1 MKKSFYLRFLAL
13 AACLAAIFS
22 CEKSMEIKDNA
33 PEEFYAVMSGSEPEE
48 EPATKTVTVDGK
60 RVLWS
65 EGDKVSIF
73 RGENIND
80 EYVVKKGF
88 SGKTTTTLVP
98 VDDESFNAGN
108 ETTFDANIAW
118 YPYGNVAYSHN
129 VKDEIS
135 SEPVHVLEVPIPDV
149 QKYTANSFAQGA
161 FPMVAVSSD
170 KADNKLAF
178 KNLFGIINVK
188 LKSPEWYYSVK
199 DIVIKGN
206 NNELLSG
213 DALVKCSYSGEP
225 AVEFVE
231 GSSKD
236 YIKLDCGDGVE
247 LIPGEDEIEFWIA
260 LPYRKYENGLT
271 VTMNFTSGKSLEK
284 KTPAIEIKR
293 SVMTPMTVLDVDTDD
308 GELYIPDK
316 NFKNALLDM
325 KAADGVTKI
334 VVDMDGDG
342 FLTAK
347 DAKAWNEYY
356 KDKDVEFN
364 VGFKFIKS
372 LKGIEYFTSL
382 TSLNC
387 MGDEI
392 TSLDLSYNTAL
403 KKLNIQGNYNLVLDL
418 SKVSTTLTWLD
429 CSATATKDLDLSK
442 HTALEYLNCESNKM
456 ERLDVSNNTAL
467 KTLICCDNE
476 LTELDV
482 SKNAALEYLN
492 CATNGLT
499 SLDMSKNPALT
510 YLNCNYNQV
519 ASINFGDNTV
529 IEELRCQ
536 NNQLTGLDLSK
547 FASLSLL
554 DCGYNQMTILDVSKT
569 AIGSGKE
576 SMPLSCRMET
586 LKTLYL
592 KTGWVIKYITVDR
605 YKSFIYEHTVIEYK
619 D

>member
-1 MKKSFYLRFLAL
+1 
-13 AACLAAIFS
+13 
-22 CEKSMEIKDNA
+22 
-33 PEEFYAVMSGSEPEE
+33 MSDSEPDTRTE
-48 EPATKTVTVDGK
+48 TKDRK
-60 RVLWS
+60 HVLWC

-80 EYVVKKGF
+80 EYVVKEGF
-88 SGKTTTTLVP
+88 GGKTTTKLVK
-98 VDDESFNAGN
+98 VEDGGFNAGN

-118 YPYGNVAYSHN
+118 YPYGNVAYSHS

-135 SEPVHVLEVPIPDV
+135 SEPVHVLEVPVPEV
-149 QKYTANSFAQGA
+149 QKYSAGTFGSGA
-161 FPMVAVSSD
+161 FPMVAVSSN
-170 KADNKLAF
+170 KADNNLVF
-178 KNLFGIINVK
+178 KNLFGIINIK
-188 LKSPEWYYSVK
+188 LKSPNWYYSVK
-199 DIVIKGN
+199 DIILKGN
-206 NNELLSG
+206 NSEFLSG
-213 DALVKCSYSGEP
+213 DALVKCSYSGIP

-231 GSSKD
+231 GSSRD
-236 YIKLDCGDGVE
+236 YVKLDCGDGVE
-247 LIPGEDEIEFWIA
+247 LIPGAEEKELWIA
-260 LPYRKYENGLT
+260 LPYGKYEKGLT
-271 VTMNFTSGKSLEK
+271 VTVNFKNGETWVKS
-284 KTPAIEIKR
+284 TPAMEIKR
-293 SVMTPMTVLDVDTDD
+293 SVMTPMSTIEMDTEK
-308 GELYIPDK
+308 GELYIPD
-316 NFKNALLDM
+316 NSFKNTLLALEI
-325 KAADGVTKI
+325 DGVK
-334 VVDMDGDG
+334 VDMDGDG

-392 TSLDLSYNTAL
+392 TSLDLSHNTAL
-403 KKLNIQGNYNLVLDL
+403 KSLQISGNYELVLDF
-418 SKVSTTLTWLD
+418 SKIPESLTWLN
-429 CSATATKDLDLSK
+429 CSATSTKELDLSK

-467 KTLICCDNE
+467 KTLICCENE

-482 SKNAALEYLN
+482 SKNISLDYLN
-492 CATNGLT
+492 CATNKLTGLDI
-499 SLDMSKNPALT
+499 SQNPALT
-510 YLNCNYNQV
+510 YLNCNYNKV
-519 ASINFGDNTV
+519 SSIKFVDSPV

-536 NNQLTGLDLSK
+536 GNQLKELDLNK

-554 DCGYNQMTILDVSKT
+554 DCGNNQMTILDVSKT

-592 KTGWVIKYITVDR
+592 KTGWEIKYITVDR
-605 YKSFIYEHTVIEYK
+605 YKSFIHEDTVIKFK

>member
-22 CEKSMEIKDNA
+22 CVKGMEMKDNA

-48 EPATKTVTVDGK
+48 EPVTKTVTVDGK

-80 EYVVKKGF
+80 EYVVKEGF

-108 ETTFDANIAW
+108 DTTFDANIAW

-135 SEPVHVLEVPIPDV
+135 SEPVHVLEVPIPNV
-149 QKYTANSFAQGA
+149 QKYTAKSFAPGA

-178 KNLFGIINVK
+178 KNLFGIINIK

-236 YIKLDCGDGVE
+236 YIKLDCGKGVE

-308 GELYIPDK
+308 GELYIPD
-316 NFKNALLDM
+316 NSFKNVLLALEI
-325 KAADGVTKI
+325 DGVK
-334 VVDMDGDG
+334 VDMDGDG

-364 VGFKFIKS
+364 VSFNYIKS

-392 TSLDLSYNTAL
+392 TSLDLSHNTAL
-403 KKLNIQGNYNLVLDL
+403 KSLQIRGNYELVLDL
-418 SKVSTTLTWLD
+418 SKVPTTLTWLD
-429 CSATATKDLDLSK
+429 CSCTATKKLDLSK
-442 HTALEYLNCESNKM
+442 HTALEYLNCEQNNM

-467 KTLICCDNE
+467 KTLICSENN

-482 SKNAALEYLN
+482 SKNVALEYLHCPSN
-492 CATNGLT
+492 KLT
-499 SLDMSKNPALT
+499 SLDLSKNPALT
-510 YLNCNYNQV
+510 YLNCNYSNV
-519 ASINFGDNTV
+519 SSINFGDNPAL
-529 IEELRCQ
+529 EELRCQ
-536 NNQLTGLDLSK
+536 YNQLKELDLSK

-554 DCGYNQMTILDVSKT
+554 DCGYNQMTTLDVSKT

-576 SMPLSCRMET
+576 SMPLACRMES

-592 KTGWVIKYITVDR
+592 KTGWQIKYINVDR
-605 YKSFIYEHTVIEYK
+605 YKSFIHENTVIEYK

>member
-1 MKKSFYLRFLAL
+1 MKKSFYLRFLVF
-13 AACLAAIFS
+13 AACFAAMSS
-22 CEKSMEIKDNA
+22 CEKGMEIKDNA
-33 PEEFYAVMSGSEPEE
+33 PEEFYAVMPGSESDE

-60 RVLWS
+60 KVLWS

-73 RGENIND
+73 RGQNVYD
-80 EYVVKKGF
+80 VYVVKEGF

-118 YPYGNVAYSHN
+118 YPYANVAYSHFEREN
-129 VKDEIS
+129 IS

-149 QKYTANSFAQGA
+149 QKYTTNSFAPGA
-161 FPMVAVSSD
+161 FPMVAVSSN
-170 KADNKLAF
+170 KADNKLPF
-178 KNLFGIINVK
+178 KNLFGVINIK
-188 LKSPEWYYSVK
+188 LKSPKWYYVVK
-199 DIVIKGN
+199 DITIKGN
-206 NNELLSG
+206 NNERLSG
-213 DALVKCSYSGEP
+213 EALVKCSYSGEP

-271 VTMNFTSGKSLEK
+271 VTMSFTSGKSLEK

-308 GELYIPDK
+308 GELYIPDT
-316 NFKNALLDM
+316 NFKNALLSLENAEGG
-325 KAADGVTKI
+325 KL
-334 VVDMDGDG
+334 VDMDGDG
-342 FLTAK
+342 ILTAK

-356 KDKDVEFN
+356 KGKDVEFN
-364 VGFKFIKS
+364 VSYKFIKS

-387 MGDEI
+387 MGDEL
-392 TSLDLSYNTAL
+392 TSLDLSHNTAL
-403 KKLNIQGNYNLVLDL
+403 KSLQIRGNYELVLDL
-418 SKVSTTLTWLD
+418 SKISETLTWLD
-429 CSATATKDLDLSK
+429 CSATATKELDLSK
-442 HTALEYLNCESNKM
+442 QTALEYLNCESNKM

-482 SKNAALEYLN
+482 SRNVALDYLN
-492 CATNGLT
+492 CATNKLT
-499 SLDMSKNPALT
+499 SLDISKNPALT
-510 YLNCNYNQV
+510 YLNCNYNNV
-519 ASINFGDNTV
+519 LRSINFGDSPAL
-529 IEELRCQ
+529 EELRCQ
-536 NNQLTGLDLSK
+536 SNQLKELDLSK

-554 DCGYNQMTILDVSKT
+554 DCGYNQMTTLDVSKT

-576 SMPLSCRMET
+576 SMPLSCRMES

-592 KTGWVIKYITVDR
+592 KTGWEIKYITVDR
-605 YKSFIYEHTVIEYK
+605 FKSFIHENTVIEYK

>member
-1 MKKSFYLRFLAL
+1 MKKSFYLRFLVF
-13 AACLAAIFS
+13 AACFAAMSS
-22 CEKSMEIKDNA
+22 CEKGMEIKDNA
-33 PEEFYAVMSGSEPEE
+33 PEEFYAVMHGSESDD

-60 RVLWS
+60 KVLWS

-73 RGENIND
+73 RGQNVYD
-80 EYVVKKGF
+80 VYVVKEGF

-118 YPYGNVAYSHN
+118 YPYANVAYSHFEREN
-129 VKDEIS
+129 IS

-149 QKYTANSFAQGA
+149 QKYTTNSFAPGA
-161 FPMVAVSSD
+161 FPMVAVSSN
-170 KADNKLAF
+170 KADNKLPF
-178 KNLFGIINVK
+178 KNLFGVINIK
-188 LKSPEWYYSVK
+188 LKSPKWYYVVK
-199 DIVIKGN
+199 DITIKGN
-206 NNELLSG
+206 NNERLSG
-213 DALVKCSYSGEP
+213 EALVKCSYSGEP

-271 VTMNFTSGKSLEK
+271 VTMSFTSGKSLEK

-308 GELYIPDK
+308 GELYIPDT
-316 NFKNALLDM
+316 NFKNALLSLENAEGG
-325 KAADGVTKI
+325 KL
-334 VVDMDGDG
+334 VDMDGDG
-342 FLTAK
+342 ILTAK

-356 KDKDVEFN
+356 KGKDVEFN
-364 VGFKFIKS
+364 VSYKFIKS

-387 MGDEI
+387 MGDEL
-392 TSLDLSYNTAL
+392 TSLDLSHNTAL
-403 KKLNIQGNYNLVLDL
+403 KSLQIRGNYELVLDL
-418 SKVSTTLTWLD
+418 SKISETLTWLD
-429 CSATATKDLDLSK
+429 CSATATKELDLSK
-442 HTALEYLNCESNKM
+442 QTALEYLNCESNKM

-482 SKNAALEYLN
+482 SRNVALDYLN
-492 CATNGLT
+492 CATNKLT
-499 SLDMSKNPALT
+499 SLDISKNPALT
-510 YLNCNYNQV
+510 YLNCNYNNV
-519 ASINFGDNTV
+519 LRSINFGDSPAL
-529 IEELRCQ
+529 EELRCQ
-536 NNQLTGLDLSK
+536 SNQLKELDLSK

-554 DCGYNQMTILDVSKT
+554 DCGYNQMTTLDVSKT

-576 SMPLSCRMET
+576 SMPLSCRMES

-592 KTGWVIKYITVDR
+592 KTGWEIKYITVDR
-605 YKSFIYEHTVIEYK
+605 FKSFIHENTVIEYK

>member
-1 MKKSFYLRFLAL
+1 MKKSFYLRFLVF
-13 AACLAAIFS
+13 AACFAAMSS
-22 CEKSMEIKDNA
+22 CEKGMEIKDNA
-33 PEEFYAVMSGSEPEE
+33 PEEFYAVMPGSESDE

-60 RVLWS
+60 KVLWS

-73 RGENIND
+73 RGQNVYD
-80 EYVVKKGF
+80 VYVVKEGF

-118 YPYGNVAYSHN
+118 YPYANVAYSHFEREN
-129 VKDEIS
+129 IS

-149 QKYTANSFAQGA
+149 QKYTTNSFAPGA
-161 FPMVAVSSD
+161 FPMVAVSSN
-170 KADNKLAF
+170 KADNKLPF
-178 KNLFGIINVK
+178 KNLFGVINIK
-188 LKSPEWYYSVK
+188 LKSPKWYYVVK
-199 DIVIKGN
+199 DITIKGN
-206 NNELLSG
+206 NNERLSG
-213 DALVKCSYSGEP
+213 EALVKCSYSGEP

-271 VTMNFTSGKSLEK
+271 VTMSFTSGKSLEK

-308 GELYIPDK
+308 GELYIPDT
-316 NFKNALLDM
+316 NFKNALLSLENAEGG
-325 KAADGVTKI
+325 KL
-334 VVDMDGDG
+334 VDMDGDG
-342 FLTAK
+342 ILTAK

-356 KDKDVEFN
+356 KGKDVEFN
-364 VGFKFIKS
+364 VSYKFIKS

-387 MGDEI
+387 MGDEL
-392 TSLDLSYNTAL
+392 TSLDLSHNTAL
-403 KKLNIQGNYNLVLDL
+403 KSLQIRGNYELVLDL
-418 SKVSTTLTWLD
+418 SKISETLTWLD
-429 CSATATKDLDLSK
+429 CSATATKELDLSK
-442 HTALEYLNCESNKM
+442 QTALEYLNCESNKM

-482 SKNAALEYLN
+482 SRNVALDYLN
-492 CATNGLT
+492 CATNKLT
-499 SLDMSKNPALT
+499 SLDISKNPALT
-510 YLNCNYNQV
+510 YLNCNYNTIS
-519 ASINFGDNTV
+519 SINFGDNPAL
-529 IEELRCQ
+529 EELRCQ
-536 NNQLTGLDLSK
+536 YNQLTELDLSR
-547 FASLSLL
+547 FALLNLL
-554 DCGYNQMTILDVSKT
+554 DCGYNQMTTLDVSKT

-576 SMPLSCRMET
+576 SMPLSCRMES

-592 KTGWVIKYITVDR
+592 KTGWEIKYITVDR
-605 YKSFIYEHTVIEYK
+605 FKSFIHENTVIEYK

>member
-1 MKKSFYLRFLAL
+1 MKKSFYLRFLVF
-13 AACLAAIFS
+13 AACFAAMSS
-22 CEKSMEIKDNA
+22 CEKGMEIKDNA
-33 PEEFYAVMSGSEPEE
+33 PEEFYAVMPGSESDE

-60 RVLWS
+60 KVLWS

-73 RGENIND
+73 RGQNVYD
-80 EYVVKKGF
+80 VYVVKEGF

-118 YPYGNVAYSHN
+118 YPYANVAYSHFEREN
-129 VKDEIS
+129 IS

-149 QKYTANSFAQGA
+149 QKYTTNSFAPGA
-161 FPMVAVSSD
+161 FPMVAVSSN
-170 KADNKLAF
+170 KADNKLPF
-178 KNLFGIINVK
+178 KNLFGVINIK
-188 LKSPEWYYSVK
+188 LKSPKWYYVVK
-199 DIVIKGN
+199 DITIKGN
-206 NNELLSG
+206 NNERLSG
-213 DALVKCSYSGEP
+213 EALVKCSYSGEP

-271 VTMNFTSGKSLEK
+271 VTMSFTSGKSLEK

-308 GELYIPDK
+308 GELYIPDT
-316 NFKNALLDM
+316 NFKNALLSLENAEGG
-325 KAADGVTKI
+325 KL
-334 VVDMDGDG
+334 VDMDGDG
-342 FLTAK
+342 ILTAK

-356 KDKDVEFN
+356 KGKDVEFN
-364 VGFKFIKS
+364 VSYKFIKS

-387 MGDEI
+387 MGDEL
-392 TSLDLSYNTAL
+392 TSLDLSHNTAL
-403 KKLNIQGNYNLVLDL
+403 KSLQIRGNYELVLDL
-418 SKVSTTLTWLD
+418 SKISETLTWLD
-429 CSATATKDLDLSK
+429 CSATATKELDLSK
-442 HTALEYLNCESNKM
+442 QTALEYLNCESNKM

-482 SKNAALEYLN
+482 SRNVALDYLN
-492 CATNGLT
+492 CATNKLT
-499 SLDMSKNPALT
+499 SLDISKNPALT
-510 YLNCNYNQV
+510 YLNCNYNNV
-519 ASINFGDNTV
+519 LRSINFGDSPAL
-529 IEELRCQ
+529 EELRCQ
-536 NNQLTGLDLSK
+536 SNQLKELDLSK

-554 DCGYNQMTILDVSKT
+554 DCGYNQMTTLDVSKT
-569 AIGSGKE
+569 AIGSGKNE
-576 SMPLSCRMET
+576 MPLACRMES

-592 KTGWVIKYITVDR
+592 KAGWEIKYITVDR
-605 YKSFIYEHTVIEYK
+605 FKSFIHENTVIEYK

>member
-1 MKKSFYLRFLAL
+1 MKKSFYLRFLVF
-13 AACLAAIFS
+13 AACLAAMLS
-22 CEKSMEIKDNA
+22 CEKGMEIKDNA
-33 PEEFYAVMSGSEPEE
+33 PEEFYAVMHGSESDD

-60 RVLWS
+60 KVLWS

-73 RGENIND
+73 RGQNVYD
-80 EYVVKKGF
+80 VYVVKEGF

-118 YPYGNVAYSHN
+118 YPYANVAYSHFEREN
-129 VKDEIS
+129 IS

-149 QKYTANSFAQGA
+149 QKYTANSFAPGA
-161 FPMVAVSSD
+161 FPMVAVSSN
-170 KADNKLAF
+170 KADNKLPF
-178 KNLFGIINVK
+178 KNLFGVINIK
-188 LKSPEWYYSVK
+188 LKSPKWYYVVK
-199 DIVIKGN
+199 DITIKGN
-206 NNELLSG
+206 NNERLSG
-213 DALVKCSYSGEP
+213 EALVKCSYSGEP
-225 AVEFVE
+225 NVEFVE

-308 GELYIPDK
+308 GELYIPDT
-316 NFKNALLDM
+316 NFKNALLSLENAEGG
-325 KAADGVTKI
+325 KL
-334 VVDMDGDG
+334 VDMDGDG
-342 FLTAK
+342 ILTAK

-356 KDKDVEFN
+356 KGKDVEFN
-364 VGFKFIKS
+364 VGIKFIKS

-387 MGDEI
+387 WGDEI
-392 TSLDLSYNTAL
+392 TSLDLSHNTAL
-403 KKLNIQGNYNLVLDL
+403 KKLNISANYNLVLDL

-429 CSATATKDLDLSK
+429 CSATATKELDLSK
-442 HTALEYLNCESNKM
+442 QTALEYLNCESNKM

-482 SKNAALEYLN
+482 SRNVALDYLN
-492 CATNGLT
+492 CATNKLT
-499 SLDMSKNPALT
+499 SLDISKNLALT
-510 YLNCNYNQV
+510 YLNCNYNTIS
-519 ASINFGDNTV
+519 SINFGDNPAL
-529 IEELRCQ
+529 EELRCQ
-536 NNQLTGLDLSK
+536 YNQLTELDLSR
-547 FASLSLL
+547 FALLNLL
-554 DCGYNQMTILDVSKT
+554 DCGYNQMTTLDVSKT
-569 AIGSGKE
+569 AIGSGKNE
-576 SMPLSCRMET
+576 MPLACRMES

-592 KTGWVIKYITVDR
+592 KAGWEIKYITVDR
-605 YKSFIYEHTVIEYK
+605 FKSFIHENTVIEYK

>member
-1 MKKSFYLRFLAL
+1 MKKSFYLRFLVL
-13 AACLAAIFS
+13 AACLAAMSS
-22 CEKSMEIKDNA
+22 CEKGMEIKDNA
-33 PEEFYAVMSGSEPEE
+33 PEEFYAVMPGSESDE

-60 RVLWS
+60 KVLWS

-73 RGENIND
+73 RGQNVYD
-80 EYVVKKGF
+80 VYVVKEGF

-118 YPYGNVAYSHN
+118 YPYANVAYSHFEREN
-129 VKDEIS
+129 IS

-149 QKYTANSFAQGA
+149 QKYTTNSFAPGA
-161 FPMVAVSSD
+161 FPMVAVSSN

-178 KNLFGIINVK
+178 KNLFGIINIK
-188 LKSPEWYYSVK
+188 LKSPKWYYKVK
-199 DIVIKGN
+199 DIIIKGN
-206 NNELLSG
+206 NNERLSG
-213 DALVKCSYSGEP
+213 EALVKCSYSGTPE
-225 AVEFVE
+225 VTFVE

-236 YIKLDCGDGVE
+236 YVKLDCAEGVE

-308 GELYIPDK
+308 GELYIPDT
-316 NFKNALLDM
+316 NFKNALLSLENAEGG
-325 KAADGVTKI
+325 KL
-334 VVDMDGDG
+334 VDMDGDG
-342 FLTAK
+342 ILTAK

-364 VGFKFIKS
+364 VGIKFIKS

-387 MGDEI
+387 WGDEI
-392 TSLDLSYNTAL
+392 TSLDLSHNTAL
-403 KKLNIQGNYNLVLDL
+403 KKLSISANYNLVLDL
-418 SKVSTTLTWLD
+418 SKVPTTLTWLD
-429 CSATATKDLDLSK
+429 CSATATKELDLSK
-442 HTALEYLNCESNKM
+442 QTALEYLNCESNKM

-482 SKNAALEYLN
+482 SRNVALDYLN
-492 CATNGLT
+492 CATNKLT
-499 SLDMSKNPALT
+499 SLDISKNPALT
-510 YLNCNYNQV
+510 YLNCNYNTIS
-519 ASINFGDNTV
+519 SINFGDSPAL
-529 IEELRCQ
+529 EELRCQ
-536 NNQLTGLDLSK
+536 SNQLKELDLSK

-554 DCGYNQMTILDVSKT
+554 DCGYNQMTTLDVSKT

-576 SMPLSCRMET
+576 SMPLSCRMES

-592 KTGWVIKYITVDR
+592 KTGWQIKYITVDR
-605 YKSFIYEHTVIEYK
+605 FKSFIHENTVIEYK

>member
-1 MKKSFYLRFLAL
+1 MKNKVSALAFLAVL
-13 AACLAAIFS
+13 AVVPLS
-22 CEKSMEIKDNA
+22 CEKTIGGGKNPA
-33 PEEFYAVMSGSEPEE
+33 AEEFYAVMSNSEPDTRTE
-48 EPATKTVTVDGK
+48 AKDK
-60 RVLWS
+60 KNVLWC
-65 EGDKVSIF
+65 EGDRVSIF

-80 EYVVKKGF
+80 EYVVKEGF
-88 SGKTTTTLVP
+88 GGKTTTKLVK
-98 VDDESFNAGN
+98 VEDGGFNAGN
-108 ETTFDANIAW
+108 ETVFDANIAW

-135 SEPVHVLEVPIPDV
+135 SEPVHVLEVPIPEV
-149 QKYTANSFAQGA
+149 QKYSAGTFGPGA
-161 FPMVAVSSD
+161 FPMVAVSSN
-170 KADNKLAF
+170 KADNNLAF
-178 KNLFGIINVK
+178 KNLFGILNIK
-188 LKSPEWYYSVK
+188 LKSPNWYYSVK

-206 NNELLSG
+206 NNEFLSG
-213 DALVKCSYSGEP
+213 DAFVKCSYSGSP

-231 GSSKD
+231 SSSHV
-236 YIKLDCGDGVE
+236 KLDCGDGVE
-247 LIPGEDEIEFWIA
+247 LIPGAEEKEFWVA
-260 LPYRKYENGLT
+260 LPYGKYEKGLT
-271 VTMNFTSGKSLEK
+271 VTVNFKNGESWVKS
-284 KTPAIEIKR
+284 TPAMEIKR
-293 SVMTPMTVLDVDTDD
+293 SVMTPMSAIEMDTEK
-308 GELYIPDK
+308 GELYIPD
-316 NFKNALLDM
+316 NSFKNALLDM

-392 TSLDLSYNTAL
+392 TSLDLSHNTAL
-403 KKLNIQGNYNLVLDL
+403 KKLNICGNYNLVLDL
-418 SKVSTTLTWLD
+418 SKVPTTLTWLD
-429 CSATATKDLDLSK
+429 CSATATKELDLSK

-456 ERLDVSNNTAL
+456 EKLDVSTNTAL

-492 CATNGLT
+492 CATNGLAG
-499 SLDMSKNPALT
+499 LDISKNTALT
-510 YLNCNYNQV
+510 SLNCNYNHV
-519 ASINFGDNTV
+519 TSINFGGNTV

-536 NNQLTGLDLSK
+536 GNQLTDLDLSK

-554 DCGYNQMTILDVSKT
+554 DCGSNQMTTLDVSKT
-569 AIGSGKE
+569 AIGNGKE

-592 KTGWVIKYITVDR
+592 KTGWKIKYITVDR
-605 YKSFIYEHTVIEYK
+605 YKSFIHDNTVIEFK

>member
-22 CEKSMEIKDNA
+22 CEKGMEIKDNA
-33 PEEFYAVMSGSEPEE
+33 PEEFYAVMSGSESDD
-48 EPATKTVTVDGK
+48 EPTTKTVTVDGK
-60 RVLWS
+60 KVLWS

-73 RGENIND
+73 RGQNVYD
-80 EYVVKKGF
+80 VYVVKEGF
-88 SGKTTTTLVP
+88 SGKTTTTLVS
-98 VDDESFNAGN
+98 VDDGSFNAGN
-108 ETTFDANIAW
+108 ETTFDANIAL
-118 YPYGNVAYSHN
+118 YPYGNVAYSHF
-129 VKDEIS
+129 EREAIS

-149 QKYTANSFAQGA
+149 QKYTANSFAPGA
-161 FPMVAVSSD
+161 FPMVAVSSN

-178 KNLFGIINVK
+178 KNLFGIINIK

-213 DALVKCSYSGEP
+213 DALVKCSYSGIPE
-225 AVEFVE
+225 VEFVE

-247 LIPGEDEIEFWIA
+247 LIPGEEEIEFWIA
-260 LPYRKYENGLT
+260 LPYRNYENGLT

-308 GELYIPDK
+308 GELYIPD
-316 NFKNALLDM
+316 NSFKNELLALEI
-325 KAADGVTKI
+325 DGVK
-334 VVDMDGDG
+334 VDMDGDG

-364 VGFKFIKS
+364 VGFKSIKS

-382 TSLNC
+382 TSLNSS
-387 MGDEI
+387 GNEL
-392 TSLDLSYNTAL
+392 TSLDLSHNTAL
-403 KKLNIQGNYNLVLDL
+403 KSLQIRGNYELVLDF
-418 SKVSTTLTWLD
+418 SKIPESLTWLD
-429 CSATATKDLDLSK
+429 CSATATKELDLSK

-456 ERLDVSNNTAL
+456 ERLDVSKNAAL

-482 SKNAALEYLN
+482 NKNAALEYLH
-492 CATNGLT
+492 CATNKLT
-499 SLDMSKNPALT
+499 SLDISKNPALT
-510 YLNCNYNQV
+510 YLNCNYNNV
-519 ASINFGDNTV
+519 SSINFGDKPAL
-529 IEELRCQ
+529 EELRCQ
-536 NNQLTGLDLSK
+536 YNQLKELDLSK

-554 DCGYNQMTILDVSKT
+554 DCGYNQMTTLDVSKT

-576 SMPLSCRMET
+576 SMPLACRMES

-592 KTGWVIKYITVDR
+592 KTGWEIKYITVDR
-605 YKSFIYEHTVIEYK
+605 YKSFIHENTVIEYK